1 MSWFTR
7 TFTYSIGKKIIMALT
22 GIFLVTF
29 LIEHLIGNLLL
40 LAGDEGVAYAEYSHW
55 AVNNPFIRTVEILL
69 VFGFLFHIVD
79 GIVLTTQN
87 RKARGNGYVVNRR
100 PSSWTSRNMII
111 SGVILVLFLI
121 IHLNSFFLPYRVTE
135 VGHTDLFQVAIHK
148 FKNPLFTAFYLLAF
162 LMIGLHLWH
171 GFSSAFQTLGARHPK
186 YYPAIKG
193 LGYIL
198 AIGLPLGFAVI
209 ALYFLLIYQIPA

>member
-1 MSWFTR
+1 MNWFTR

-29 LIEHLIGNLLL
+29 LIEHLVGNLLL

-55 AVNNPFIRTVEILL
+55 AVNNPFIRTVEIVL

-79 GIVLTTQN
+79 GIILTLQN
-87 RKARGNGYVVNRR
+87 KKARGSGYVVNRR
-100 PSSWTSRNMII
+100 PSSYTSRNMII
-111 SGVILVLFLI
+111 SGLVLLAFLG
-121 IHLNSFFLPYRVTE
+121 IHLASFFWPYRVSD
-135 VGHTDLFQVAIHK
+135 VGHTDLFQVAVHK
-148 FKNPLFTAFYLLAF
+148 FKNPLFCGFYILSFILLG
-162 LMIGLHLWH
+162 MHLWH
-171 GFSSAFQTLGARHPK
+171 GFSSAFQTIGMRHPK
-186 YYPAIKG
+186 YYPAVKG